1 MPNQYVNK
9 VALSNGTTLIDL
21 SQDTVTDAS
30 HIMSGYVGHLA
41 DGTQVTGTGQGGPS
55 ATAHTIYFEFSD
67 GTGTT
72 LVGYWD
78 SSFISDAILATTPST
93 YGGKTVTL
101 AQLDGVVWYEP
112 ANIPIGVQL
121 IDFSKVTNDYVINS
135 SGQAV
140 AEQWYSC
147 SDYTTVD
154 PSMTFSFSG
163 CRWFRAAYYDSS
175 KAFLSS
181 FTIDSYTNPSS
192 YNSNIGDGTISS
204 SSSGSSK
211 IPSNAAYIR
220 ITSVGSPDDHELSL
234 IRTA

>member
-9 VALSNGTTLIDL
+9 VVKSDGTTLIDL
-21 SQDTVTDAS
+21 TSDTVTSSD

-41 DGTQVTGTGQGGPS
+41 NGSQVTGTGQGGPS
-55 ATAHTIYFEFSD
+55 ATARTIYFEFSD
-67 GTGTT
+67 GTNTT
-72 LVGYWD
+72 LTGYWD
-78 SSFISDAILATTPST
+78 SSFISSAITATTPST

-101 AQLDGVVWYEP
+101 AELDGVVWYKP
-112 ANIPIGVQL
+112 ADIPLNTQL

-135 SGQAV
+135 NGQAV

-147 SDYTTVD
+147 SDYTPVD

-163 CRWFRAAYYDSS
+163 CRWFVAAYYDSS

-181 FTIDSYTNPSS
+181 FSIDSYTTPSS
-192 YNSNIGDGTISS
+192 YNSNIGDGSISG
-204 SSSGSSK
+204 SSSGNSK

-220 ITSVGSPDDHELSL
+220 ITSTGYPDEHELSL